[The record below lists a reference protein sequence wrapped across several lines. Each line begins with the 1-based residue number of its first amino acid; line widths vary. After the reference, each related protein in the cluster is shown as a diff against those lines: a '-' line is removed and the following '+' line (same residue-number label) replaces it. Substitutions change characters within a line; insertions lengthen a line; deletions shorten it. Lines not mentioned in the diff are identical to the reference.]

1 MSDSDSSAGDSSA
14 DSSSERSAN
23 STFSGNDD
31 DDDNDSTVGSVSGSQ
46 QSGASSG
53 GSHAKAEA
61 GAKTETGTNSKA
73 AATVKPFAIPKHRVC
88 TKVARYPVV
97 FKTFKH
103 YKWKRVP
110 REEGQWSLHWA
121 DKVLLCMS
129 TPNRSSNGQL
139 RKACL
144 IALRAAYVQGPPS
157 TEMLQGLAPHQ
168 KANHI
173 PGTLQVHSCVLL

>member
-61 GAKTETGTNSKA
+61 GATTETGTSSKAA

-129 TPNRSSNGQL
+129 TPKPQQQWAIAQSVSHRS
-139 RKACL
+139 
-144 IALRAAYVQGPPS
+144 ALCMCTGAS
-157 TEMLQGLAPHQ
+157 
-168 KANHI
+168 I
-173 PGTLQVHSCVLL
+173 D